1 MAHTFSRPK
10 DFDLKKYDDDGRF
23 GFGEGERISDTFRI
37 DKIAGRHLLET
48 PLSLDQQV
56 VELKNIYEITATVV
70 DSEVFWRWVRGFGDK
85 LKMRV
90 SKR

>member
-1 MAHTFSRPK
+1 MPFAELLGALRRKWILLAIGLLLSGG
-10 DFDLKKYDDDGRF
+10 L
-23 GFGEGERISDTFRI
+23 S
-37 DKIAGRHLLET
+37 AGSYMVT
-48 PLSLDQQV
+48 KP
-56 VELKNIYEITATVV
+56 IYEITATVV